1 MLMPHR
7 AADATSHLFFAYL
20 RSLSPESAHGKG
32 SILNLPISLQQ
43 LLEATEYPPTRQE
56 ALYSRTPKVVMIVET
71 VSPTPFALLRR
82 AKNFHYRE
90 EDRLLQRF
98 SDHDDPVTAL
108 TEECRRVL
116 KSIASANESTSA
128 KTSTSL
134 LDPSWSRFEDIG
146 FGGFSEEF
154 ENADQPETS
163 ALGRRPAQ
171 PKMQGLRTTPASNTL
186 DLGRPTTPSWADFL
200 SSGFVEASGSG
211 PTLLPPDKQ
220 LPPITINS
228 RSGTSQSHRRHDD
241 NDSTLE
247 PGELAS
253 ITAFPLDDTFWW
265 VWMTSLAGEE
275 PSERK
280 AVFGR
285 CALVETNF
293 SGQWLVMEEIIKGAA
308 PEPEAGAY
316 IAEKKSRF
324 GFSRKTR
331 LNRTKS
337 SGKGTLPK
345 ADAVGRSKMV
355 SPTSKTNIAPD
366 QQARIQA
373 AAAALQQKNRAQQD
387 DMPLSPRRARH
398 NDDMSIKTS
407 SVLTLQPMIMSEAA
421 PAMKWANTYD
431 KNEIRSKYLGDN
443 FAGRGSNVS
452 LLNGGMSASNS
463 PAAKGTTSAA
473 PRENTAP
480 AETSANKEN
489 IAPAPPKKP
498 SSPTPRDEMKTYSK
512 SDLAL
517 VEVLN
522 KGPPDAQGA
531 SRTQLRQPPQP
542 LAKESVQR
550 KPAPTAPPP
559 PPPAVP
565 SKEQATTAP
574 ADIPPAAIPL
584 PGETPLAATP
594 RREVATPP
602 AQQYPRP
609 MERREAAANAE
620 KPVDK
625 HQANGS
631 TAVNPSPESPK
642 QNKLKKRNAPGG
654 FKGIFGRKKEQAP
667 TKPPPRTSSN
677 NSSAVAAARAALE
690 AKAVQNQKVP
700 EKTAPKATSKR
711 FSTLGRKKEPE
722 IAPETSKETVVSPV
736 EDLGEHPALT
746 APAPPQAPYA
756 ETDRSHSMA
765 ETNEEQRAERE
776 FKTFDQGPLDDVP
789 AFVPEDS
796 PSEHLDSRVS
806 EERIN
811 RDSDEVTQDDGMS
824 REPGLE
830 EDENELTKTASPNDR
845 WAQIR
850 KNAAERAAARQSE
863 EQSRRTDRTDDDGDT
878 SGEESE
884 FQRTGL

>member
-1 MLMPHR
+1 M
-7 AADATSHLFFAYL
+7 
-20 RSLSPESAHGKG
+20 
-32 SILNLPISLQQ
+32 
-43 LLEATEYPPTRQE
+43 
-56 ALYSRTPKVVMIVET
+56 VMIVET

-116 KSIASANESTSA
+116 KSIASANESTST

-154 ENADQPETS
+154 ENADEPENS

-171 PKMQGLRTTPASNTL
+171 PRVQGLRTTPASKTI

-200 SSGFVEASGSG
+200 SSGFQTETGGG

-228 RSGTSQSHRRHDD
+228 RSGTSQSHRRQDD

-275 PSERK
+275 PSGRK

-324 GFSRKTR
+324 GFSRKSR

-337 SGKGTLPK
+337 SGKGALPK
-345 ADAVGRSKMV
+345 ADAVGRSNMA
-355 SPTSKTNIAPD
+355 SPISKTSIAPD

-387 DMPLSPRRARH
+387 DMPLSPRRARL

-443 FAGRGSNVS
+443 FAGRGSNIS

-463 PAAKGTTSAA
+463 PAVKGTASTAPRESAA
-473 PRENTAP
+473 P
-480 AETSANKEN
+480 AEVSNKEN
-489 IAPAPPKKP
+489 IAPAPPRKP
-498 SSPTPRDEMKTYSK
+498 SSPTPRDEKKTYSK
-512 SDLAL
+512 SDPAL
-517 VEVLN
+517 VEMLN
-522 KGPPDAQGA
+522 KGPSHAQGPF
-531 SRTQLRQPPQP
+531 RTQASQPPQP
-542 LAKESVQR
+542 PAKESAQR

-565 SKEQATTAP
+565 SKDQASTAP
-574 ADIPPAAIPL
+574 ADVPPAAIPL
-584 PGETPLAATP
+584 PDETPLPATP
-594 RREVATPP
+594 VREVATTP
-602 AQQYPRP
+602 AQQHPRAMDRKP
-609 MERREAAANAE
+609 ISTQAE
-620 KPVDK
+620 KTFDK
-625 HQANGS
+625 PQANGS
-631 TAVNPSPESPK
+631 TVASPPSPDSPK
-642 QNKLKKRNAPGG
+642 QNKLKKKNAPGG
-654 FKGIFGRKKEQAP
+654 FKGIFGRKKEQGAV
-667 TKPPPRTSSN
+667 KPPPRTSSN

-690 AKAVQNQKVP
+690 AKAAQNQKAP
-700 EKTAPKATSKR
+700 EKPAPKTTAKR

-722 IAPETSKETVVSPV
+722 IAPETTKETAVSPV
-736 EDLGEHPALT
+736 EDLGEHPALA
-746 APAPPQAPYA
+746 APVAPQPPYA

-796 PSEHLDSRVS
+796 PKEHLDSRVS
-806 EERIN
+806 EEHID
-811 RDSDEVTQDDGMS
+811 RDSDEVTQDDEIS

-830 EDENELTKTASPNDR
+830 EDDNELTKTGSPIDR

-850 KNAAERAAARQSE
+850 KNAAERAAVRQSE

-884 FQRTGL
+884 FLTAPPNFTLTLTVLSY